1 MSAQQNGEGG
11 AGCCELRETAAADAG
26 APAEPVDV
34 DADALYRREGVAVVD
49 PEQPG
54 LSR

>member
-1 MSAQQNGEGG
+1 MGRPNI
-11 AGCCELRETAAADAG
+11 
-26 APAEPVDV
+26 PAEPVDV

-54 LSR
+54 IRRLLELGA